1 MKKEDALKDYLE
13 EIKQSWTWARL
24 SEEEKKVFEKRIN
37 CERFISSIKGNY
49 NARWNI
55 ISNYYFMFL
64 LGLGFDNPMFAFAFV
79 VSCIISY
86 DSMGVRLETE
96 KQAKVIKELGKKH
109 NLDFKL
115 KEHLGH
121 KMNEV
126 IVGYI
131 YGIFIAYLF
140 SLI

>member
-1 MKKEDALKDYLE
+1 MEYIYLICPFSTLLIGQL
-13 EIKQSWTWARL
+13 IKLL
-24 SEEEKKVFEKRIN
+24 SEIIKNKKLDIKRLTN
-37 CERFISSIKGNY
+37 GDGGMPSSHTAFISSITML
-49 NARWNI
+49 I
-55 ISNYYFMFL
+55 
-64 LGLGFDNPMFAFAFV
+64 GFKQGFNTPLFAFAFI

-96 KQAKVIKELGKKH
+96 KQGKAIKELGKKH
-109 NLDFKL
+109 NLEFKL

-121 KMNEV
+121 KMSEV

-131 YGIFIAYLF
+131 FGTIMAFLY

>member
-1 MKKEDALKDYLE
+1 MEYIYIICPFVTLVSSQLIKNLIEIIKYKKFDL
-13 EIKQSWTWARL
+13 ARL
-24 SEEEKKVFEKRIN
+24 TNGDGGMPSSHTA
-37 CERFISSIKGNY
+37 FISSITMLIGFK
-49 NARWNI
+49 
-55 ISNYYFMFL
+55 
-64 LGLGFDNPMFAFAFV
+64 LGFDNPMFAFAFV

-86 DSMGVRLETE
+86 DSMGVRLESE
-96 KQAKVIKELGKKH
+96 KQAKAIKELGKNH
-109 NLDFKL
+109 NLEFKL

-131 YGIFIAYLF
+131 YGIIVAYLF